1 MSFDL
6 DISNYKLQDIF
17 NLFNVTLDFNEY
29 DLKQAKKI
37 TLKTHPDKSKLP
49 KEYFL
54 FYSKAYKKL
63 YHIYSF
69 RKNSGKKFEIEYS
82 ELINED
88 ETLKEAF
95 TLINKNK
102 NENFN
107 RWFNKTF
114 DELNKTETHGYSE
127 WLSNENSEISEKI
140 KKSKS
145 NKEKEDIIK
154 EEKTKNRELTIYKEI
169 EDTYAVSSVSS
180 CNLSKNK
187 PDYYG
192 NGELFSKNN
201 YEDLKDAYDKS
212 LIPVTDADYNEKK
225 KYNNV
230 FELKKDRKESEIE
243 LNSDIIRQQ
252 QNIYMENKR
261 KMEEQQGTE
270 IGWELANEVEV
281 SEKKNKEF
289 MSKFSLIKY

>member
-6 DISNYKLQDIF
+6 DITNYKLQDIL
-17 NLFNVTLDFNEY
+17 NLFNLTLDFNED
-29 DLKQAKKI
+29 DLKKAKKI

-154 EEKTKNRELTIYKEI
+154 EQKTKNRELTIYKDI

-192 NGELFSKNN
+192 NGELFGYCIATVVMMGPIFFLFALILLKIT
-201 YEDLKDAYDKS
+201 DLI
-212 LIPVTDADYNEKK
+212 IPLRVT
-225 KYNNV
+225 
-230 FELKKDRKESEIE
+230 S
-243 LNSDIIRQQ
+243 
-252 QNIYMENKR
+252 
-261 KMEEQQGTE
+261 
-270 IGWELANEVEV
+270 EVEKTGLDISHHGETLPGV
-281 SEKKNKEF
+281 EMKQTKDTNFSVVPVNDASEN
-289 MSKFSLIKY
+289 I